1 MPHRHSVCSLRRR
14 DVKRMKVR
22 KCIRTFNLETVQ
34 VQGYGQHV
42 CKHPISTRCLV
53 NDVSVLRIPSSFFAR
68 RSTED
73 TGVSVARQCR
83 TFVLREQ
90 GCQLSSPFSRLDTH
104 QFSCP
109 SYLSGCA
116 VLPAPPVS
124 SVFSGERCSAQKNS
138 RRDDVGDIRVR
149 LGRVNQSSFL
159 FSHSHSSSHS
169 YFVLLLLLLQLLQ

>member
-104 QFSCP
+104 QFASVL
-109 SYLSGCA
+109 LSFISFG
-116 VLPAPPVS
+116 L
-124 SVFSGERCSAQKNS
+124 RCSALPSAVYSAEKDAQHKK
-138 RRDDVGDIRVR
+138 
-149 LGRVNQSSFL
+149 Q
-159 FSHSHSSSHS
+159 
-169 YFVLLLLLLQLLQ
+169 